1 MGLQGPV
8 TAEWFERGRSAL
20 VNGVSS
26 GYRYW
31 GDDDTLV
38 IERGEG
44 AYVYDMDGNR
54 YVDYQLGFGPI
65 ILGHG
70 HTGVAAAVAEA
81 AVAGTTFAMT
91 TAREIEAAEAF
102 RDAVSWVDGLR
113 FTNTGTEAT
122 MHAIRLAR
130 AHTGREL
137 IVKFEGAYHG
147 AHDYVL
153 FSVSGAPIDSLG
165 SRRSPVPLQDSSG
178 IPEAI
183 RSLIRIVPFNDLEAM
198 EQLFRREGH
207 RIAAMIV
214 EPMLGNCFGLMPD
227 DGYLEGLRR
236 ICDEYGAVLIF
247 DEVKTGF
254 RMGLGGAA
262 EALDIVPDL
271 GTFAKSMGNGFP
283 VAAIAGRTDIIQD
296 WADGGVMQAGTYSGN
311 GIGVAAAKATIDILA
326 TGEPYVA
333 IEQSGRALMTGIEG
347 ILAEEG
353 VAGHVVGHWSMLGI
367 SLSEEPPHGYRD
379 YAAHDEEL
387 YGEVILGMIRRG
399 VLPVDDAREPW
410 FVSAAHTA
418 DDVAL
423 TLEAF
428 GDSLREAKKG

>member
-1 MGLQGPV
+1 MGLQGPT
-8 TAEWFERGRSAL
+8 TAEWFARGRSAL
-20 VNGVSS
+20 VDGVSS

-38 IERGEG
+38 IDRGDG
-44 AYVYDMDGNR
+44 AHVYDMDGKR
-54 YVDYQLGFGPI
+54 YVDYHLGFGPI

-70 HTGVAAAVAEA
+70 HAVVAAAVAEA
-81 AVAGTTFAMT
+81 AAAGTTFAMT
-91 TAREIEAAEAF
+91 TAREIEAAETF
-102 RDAVSWVDGLR
+102 RDAIPWVDGLR

-147 AHDYVL
+147 VHDYVL
-153 FSVSGAPIDSLG
+153 FSVSGAPVESLG
-165 SRRSPVPLQDSSG
+165 SRRSPVPLQESSG
-178 IPEAI
+178 VPEVI
-183 RSLIRIVPFNDLEAM
+183 RSLIRVVPFNDLEAM
-198 EQLFRREGH
+198 EQLFHNEGH
-207 RIAAMIV
+207 LIAAMIV
-214 EPMLGNCFGLMPD
+214 EPMLGNFFGVMPD

-236 ICDEYGAVLIF
+236 ICDEYGSVLIF

-262 EALDIVPDL
+262 EAFGVVPDL
-271 GTFAKSMGNGFP
+271 GTFAKCMGNGFP
-283 VAAIAGRTDIIQD
+283 VAAIAGRSEIIQD
-296 WADGGVMQAGTYSGN
+296 WAAGGVVQAGTYSGN

-326 TGEPYVA
+326 TGEPYAA
-333 IEQSGRALMTGIEG
+333 IERTGTALMSGIEA

-353 VAGHVVGHWSMLGI
+353 VPGHVVGHWSMFGI
-367 SLSEEPPHGYRD
+367 ALSDEAPREYRD
-379 YAAHDEEL
+379 YANHDEDL
-387 YGEVILGMIRRG
+387 YSEIILGVIRRG

-410 FVSAAHTA
+410 FVSAAHSTE
-418 DDVAL
+418 DVAR

-428 GDSLREAKKG
+428 GDSLQDAKK